1 MVWTTPR
8 TYVAG
13 ETITAA
19 IGNTHWRDNLVDL
32 AATNGCFY
40 GETQGTA
47 TVALTTASTNFA
59 MTDSKVTFTLAEQRR
74 VRILARYR
82 GNSGAAPDNLI
93 ATPAVVAGST
103 ATLTSAVLGRQVQV
117 SLSTTGGPGQSEAAS
132 ESSFLLA
139 AGTWS
144 AFVAAQCTTGITS
157 SALAG
162 YCAVYDCG
170 PT

>member
-32 AATNGCFY
+32 AATNGCYY

-47 TVALTTASTNFA
+47 TVALTTQSLNFA
-59 MTDSKVTFTLAEQRR
+59 MTDSQVTFTLAEQRR
-74 VRILARYR
+74 VRIVARYR
-82 GNSGAAPDNLI
+82 ANTAAIPANFLV
-93 ATPAVVAGST
+93 TPAVVAGST
-103 ATLTSAVLGRQVQV
+103 ATLTSAVLGQVVQG
-117 SLSTTGGPGQSEAAS
+117 SLATAGGPGASSVDS
-132 ESSFLLA
+132 ESTFLLA

-144 AFVAAQCTTGITS
+144 AFVAAQCTTNAGA
-157 SALAG
+157 SALVG